1 MAPRSDRVRLDELLV
16 RRGLAQS
23 RSQARALVLAGQVRI
38 PGALHLKP
46 GLLLHEDTAMTVA
59 PAPTYVSRGGLK
71 LVHALEHF
79 NVDPSGWICADI
91 GASTGGFTDCLLQHG
106 AARVYAVDVGYGQLD
121 WRLRNDARVV
131 VMERTNARYLQGL
144 PETVDL
150 VVVDASF
157 ISLRLLLPTV
167 MRVARPNGR
176 LIALVKPQFEA
187 GRQEVGKGGVVRDV
201 ETHRKVLHSLA
212 EWIGEAGLTLHGLT
226 ASPLRGP
233 AGNVEFL
240 ADVMLG
246 SAPAVDIAQGIDTAL
261 AAAAVVAEGRSE
273 ASDE

>member
-1 MAPRSDRVRLDELLV
+1 
-16 RRGLAQS
+16 
-23 RSQARALVLAGQVRI
+23 
-38 PGALHLKP
+38 
-46 GLLLHEDTAMTVA
+46 
-59 PAPTYVSRGGLK
+59 
-71 LVHALEHF
+71 
-79 NVDPSGWICADI
+79 
-91 GASTGGFTDCLLQHG
+91 
-106 AARVYAVDVGYGQLD
+106 
-121 WRLRNDARVV
+121 

-201 ETHRKVLHSLA
+201 ETHRKVLNSLA
-212 EWIGEAGLTLHGLT
+212 EWIGEAGLTLQGLT

-240 ADVMLG
+240 ADVLLG